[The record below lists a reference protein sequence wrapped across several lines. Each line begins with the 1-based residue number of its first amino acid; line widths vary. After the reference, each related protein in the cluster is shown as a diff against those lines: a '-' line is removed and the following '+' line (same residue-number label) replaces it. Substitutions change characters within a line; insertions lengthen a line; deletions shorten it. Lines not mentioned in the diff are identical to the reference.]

1 MSKICD
7 STSIP
12 YHMETFPENESV
24 NLKRVEELLKGDNYS
39 LVSCVHCET
48 SSGVFNPVEQVGQLV
63 KSLSPGTLGKIIP
76 LRTYM
81 HMCAHIYIH
90 KHMHTYTSTHAHSH
104 THTHTHT
111 RTHTKGVVLLSIC
124 RCQFLH
130 LAAHPHPN
138 LTVCKQ
144 IFCIIFYNFFPL
156 VRSVTSNFFRV
167 FLTSCYK
174 GFILSLP
181 HPHPHPIVPQSV
193 VACVVYFFCLHV
205 AYL

>member
-1 MSKICD
+1 MLILENGAYGKRMSKICD

-104 THTHTHT
+104 THTHAHIQ
-111 RTHTKGVVLLSIC
+111 RGLFY
-124 RCQFLH
+124 CQF
-130 LAAHPHPN
+130 
-138 LTVCKQ
+138 VD
-144 IFCIIFYNFFPL
+144 
-156 VRSVTSNFFRV
+156 VSS
-167 FLTSCYK
+167 
-174 GFILSLP
+174 FI
-181 HPHPHPIVPQSV
+181 
-193 VACVVYFFCLHV
+193 
-205 AYL
+205 